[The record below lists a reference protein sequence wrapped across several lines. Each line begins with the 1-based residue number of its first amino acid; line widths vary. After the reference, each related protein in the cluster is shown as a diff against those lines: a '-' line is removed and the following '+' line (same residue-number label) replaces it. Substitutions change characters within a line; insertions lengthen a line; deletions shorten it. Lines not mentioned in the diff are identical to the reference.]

1 MAVNLVKLELQE
13 VTLNIMESS
22 AEFANFFK
30 TGLTWEGIEES
41 SKERNKY
48 ITGKNTGIFAASINQ
63 YIFLMS
69 FYNISKYILL

>member
-22 AEFANFFK
+22 AEFAYFFK
-30 TGLTWEGIEES
+30 TGLTWEGIGES

-48 ITGKNTGIFAASINQ
+48 IIGKNTGIFAASINF

-69 FYNISKYILL
+69 FYNISKYIL